1 MRTVGRDGR
10 GLWVPFTGTGVDL
23 WPGGTGSKPLRTAAL
38 RGGCLVAERRMPG
51 KGQVK

>member
-1 MRTVGRDGR
+1 MVGRDGR

-38 RGGCLVAERRMPG
+38 GGWGGVWWQSGGCLGRGR
-51 KGQVK
+51 